1 MATHDDEDILEGLNA
16 PQREAVLANDG
27 PLLVLAG
34 AGSGKT
40 RVITRKVAWLV
51 RHGGLHP
58 WEILAVT
65 FTNKA
70 AQEMRE
76 RCRDLLGDAAEDL
89 WLGTFHRIGV
99 RMLRQHG
106 ALVGVDPH
114 FVIYD
119 SADQRAMLAR
129 CIDQLG
135 FSSSLVDPKG
145 MQAFIDR
152 AKQRGWG
159 PDELGAHKR
168 LGASDPR
175 LAVFRRYEQRM
186 REAKALDFGDLLSMP
201 LRILRENPLVA
212 SEYKQ
217 RWRYILVDEFQ
228 DTNHVQYEFL
238 KAVLGDEQRICVVG
252 DDDQSI
258 YRWRGAEVANILGF
272 SKDFEGAEVVRLEQ
286 NYRSSA
292 NILSVAGSL
301 IARNTDRHD
310 KTLWTE
316 RDGGARVRVFA
327 AATDQAEA
335 DYVVRRIHALRGDY
349 ALREMAIFYRT
360 HAQSR
365 VFEDALRRS
374 GVPYVVIGGLRF
386 YERAEV
392 KDVLAYLRAAVNPA
406 DTIAFERII
415 NTPTRGIGAKTVE
428 TIRNEALDQGTGFW
442 DACCHLATS
451 GTGATQKKLRPFVA
465 LMERLMA
472 RAAEGSALEIMGAV
486 LDETGFVAQFKAEG
500 SPEADARIENI
511 KELAN
516 AMSEHAQSTGDARL
530 DNFLEQVALVA
541 AVDSAELGS
550 DAVVMMSAHNA
561 KGLEYDVV
569 FVTGME
575 EGLFPHFNS
584 ANEEGGTAEER
595 RLAYVA
601 CTRARHVLHLTYAE
615 LRRRFGTTLPTVVS
629 PFLRDLPKAAITEDD
644 GGRRVTRFHDDF
656 SPRAAPRRAPEPRQA
671 PGRPPEPSYA
681 HAMPDYESFSQAEVA
696 LGPSS
701 RVFHPS
707 FGEGTVLDV
716 SGAGADAVLRVRFA
730 AGLEKRIVARY
741 LTPA

>member
-1 MATHDDEDILEGLNA
+1 MHTPDQEAILEGLNA
-16 PQREAVLANDG
+16 PQRQAVLANDG

-51 RHGGLHP
+51 RHGGLRP

-76 RCRDLLGDAAEDL
+76 RCRHLLGEAAEDL

-106 ALVGVDPH
+106 PLVGVDAH

-129 CIDQLG
+129 CIDELG
-135 FSSSLVDPKG
+135 YSTSLVDAKG
-145 MQAFIDR
+145 AQGFIDS

-175 LAVFRRYEQRM
+175 LAVFRRYELRM
-186 REAKALDFGDLLSMP
+186 REARALDFGDLLSLP
-201 LRILRENPLVA
+201 LRIVRENALVA

-238 KAVLGDEQRICVVG
+238 KAVLGDERRICVVG

-292 NILSVAGSL
+292 NILSVSGAL
-301 IARNTDRHD
+301 IARNTGRHD

-316 RDGGARVRVFA
+316 RDGGAPVRTFA

-335 DYVVRRIHALRGDY
+335 EYVVRRVHDLRGDY
-349 ALREMAIFYRT
+349 PLREMAIFYRT

-365 VFEDALRRS
+365 VFEDALRRA
-374 GVPYVVIGGLRF
+374 GLPYVVIGGLRF

-406 DTIAFERII
+406 DAVAFERII

-428 TIRNEALDQGTGFW
+428 TIRHEALDHGTTFW
-442 DACCHLATS
+442 DACCRMAQS
-451 GTGATQKKLRPFVA
+451 GTGAQQKKLRPFVA

-472 RAAEGSALEIMGAV
+472 QAAETSAVEMVRAV
-486 LDETGFVAQFKAEG
+486 LEETNFVAQFKAEG
-500 SPEADARIENI
+500 TPEADARIENI
-511 KELAN
+511 KELVN
-516 AMSEHAQSTGDARL
+516 AIADHAQSTGASRL
-530 DNFLEQVALVA
+530 DDFLEQVALVA
-541 AVDSAELGS
+541 AVDNAELGS
-550 DAVVMMSAHNA
+550 DAIVMMSAHNA

-584 ANEEGGTAEER
+584 ASEEGGVEEER

-615 LRRRFGTTLPTVVS
+615 LRRRFGTTLPTVAS
-629 PFLRDLPKAAITEDD
+629 PFLRDLPAKSILEDD
-644 GGRRVTRFHDDF
+644 GGRRVARFHDDF
-656 SPRAAPRRAPEPRQA
+656 AFRPPAR
-671 PGRPPEPSYA
+671 RPPEAPRGAPRQVQS
-681 HAMPDYESFSQAEVA
+681 MPDYESFSQEEFV
-696 LGPSS
+696 LGPAS
-701 RVFHPS
+701 RVFHTS
-707 FGEGTVLDV
+707 FGEGVVLAV
-716 SGAGADAVLRVRFA
+716 SGAGPDAVLRVKFS
-730 AGLEKRIVARY
+730 GGIEKKIVARY
-741 LTPA
+741 VTPA